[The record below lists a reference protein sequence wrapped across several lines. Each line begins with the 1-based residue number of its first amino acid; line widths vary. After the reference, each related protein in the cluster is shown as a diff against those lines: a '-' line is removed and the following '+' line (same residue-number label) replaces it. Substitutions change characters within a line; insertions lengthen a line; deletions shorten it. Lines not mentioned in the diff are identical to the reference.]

1 MLKERQ
7 NKINRRN
14 FFKSA
19 GAAGLAPALAGV
31 TKGLASAEAI
41 AGPNES
47 NAGQEQQKANF
58 PQVPKRKLGKTGV
71 EVPCLALGTN
81 RLIDNQILLRQA
93 FQRGVS
99 YWDTGNSYTGGNA
112 ELTIGKFLSK
122 NPELRKKLFIVTK
135 ASGAGK
141 KPTPKATVAAMEQC
155 LQTSLKRM
163 NTNYIDL
170 YYGVHGLEEPA
181 QLTNE
186 LEQWAKDAKKRELIR
201 FFGFSTHKN
210 IAQNLTAATKLDWI
224 DAIMTSYN
232 FRLMQDPEIQAAIGA
247 CHKAGMG
254 IIAMKTIALSRQERR
269 QIEAGQ
275 KIETEEDKKL
285 LRHFLERGLTVEK
298 AKIKFVLEDKRIS
311 SACVG
316 MSNIANLRTNVE
328 AALDRTE
335 LTQADREVLKEYAEA
350 TGSGYCAGCAHV
362 CDSALPAVPYVS
374 DIMRYLMYYN
384 SYSEKEMARELFAE
398 IPRTVRNK
406 LLSTD
411 YSLAEARCPQHL
423 PIGELIAEAVSKLA

>member
-1 MLKERQ
+1 M
-7 NKINRRN
+7 
-14 FFKSA
+14 
-19 GAAGLAPALAGV
+19 
-31 TKGLASAEAI
+31 
-41 AGPNES
+41 
-47 NAGQEQQKANF
+47 
-58 PQVPKRKLGKTGV
+58 
-71 EVPCLALGTN
+71 
-81 RLIDNQILLRQA
+81 
-93 FQRGVS
+93 GVS

-122 NPELRKKLFIVTK
+122 SPEVRKKLFIVTK

-141 KPTPKATVAAMEQC
+141 KPTPKATVEAVEQC

-170 YYGVHGLEEPA
+170 YYGVHGLEGPA

-210 IAQNLTAATKLDWI
+210 IAQNLTAAAKLDWI
-224 DAIMTSYN
+224 DAVMTSYN
-232 FRLMQDPEIQAAIGA
+232 FRLMQDPEIQAAIGV
-247 CHKAGMG
+247 CHKSGVG
-254 IIAMKTIALSRQERR
+254 IIAMKTIALSRQERS

-285 LRHFLERGLTVEK
+285 LRHFLERGLTVEQ

-335 LTQADREVLKEYAEA
+335 LSQADREVLKEYAEA
-350 TGSGYCAGCAHV
+350 TRSGYCASCAYI
-362 CDSALPAVPYVS
+362 CDSALPDIPYVS

-384 SYSEKEMARELFAE
+384 SYGQHDRARELFSQ
-398 IPRTVRNK
+398 IPSNVRNK
-406 LLSTD
+406 LLRID
-411 YSLAEARCPQHL
+411 YSAAEAHCPQHL
-423 PIGELIAEAVSKLA
+423 PIGELVAEAVGKLA